1 MSRDSDDDVAYRS
14 YQKSLRLHMA
24 RIAALEAENVALR
37 AALGDIAS
45 HGCLRHGDEGWTC
58 RQEEDG
64 EPECE
69 VCMAAVA
76 LDATRAVR
84 KDGLTPPQSQAHT

>member
-1 MSRDSDDDVAYRS
+1 MKADSTTRFGAGIGSGERGRNLD
-14 YQKSLRLHMA
+14 

-58 RQEEDG
+58 RQKTD
-64 EPECE
+64 
-69 VCMAAVA
+69 
-76 LDATRAVR
+76 
-84 KDGLTPPQSQAHT
+84 